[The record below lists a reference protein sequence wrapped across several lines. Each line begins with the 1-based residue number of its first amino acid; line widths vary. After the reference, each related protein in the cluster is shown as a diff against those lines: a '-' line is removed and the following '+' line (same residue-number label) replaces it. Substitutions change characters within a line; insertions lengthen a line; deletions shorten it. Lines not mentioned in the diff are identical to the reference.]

1 MFLTLNLI
9 GLILLTDSPIV
20 RNNRPF
26 LEVVKGLSDFICY
39 TLSLL
44 LSNTKNNNFLAPI
57 LLSSYLLNSGCDLLG
72 RESCG
77 AVLLLDC

>member
-26 LEVVKGLSDFICY
+26 LEVVKGLSDFRCY

-44 LSNTKNNNFLAPI
+44 LSNTKNNNVLAPI

-72 RESCG
+72 RERATVQFC
-77 AVLLLDC
+77 C